1 MIVLVRKAFK
11 IRIIPDVWSHKPS
24 INCFQSYSGR
34 LVLTR
39 EEEKLDNCSKSS
51 VSLISKIFYCV
62 QPNRVSTWLLHF
74 SAPVVHSLQCPLISV
89 TNLRGPWLQFFGG
102 EGGGGSKRK
111 TRQCHIGAAVCLSLT
126 RWIWVLSNWVRS
138 SKLFIQL
145 KWHTCFVPNS
155 PGFKSQQSWNFFS
168 G

>member
-1 MIVLVRKAFK
+1 MLSARPPPSPNMIVLVRKAFK

-34 LVLTR
+34 LILTR

-51 VSLISKIFYCV
+51 VSLISKNFYCV

-74 SAPVVHSLQCPLISV
+74 SDPVVHSLQCPLISV

-102 EGGGGSKRK
+102 EGGGEVKERPGNAILE
-111 TRQCHIGAAVCLSLT
+111 QLFAFPWLAEFESLAT
-126 RWIWVLSNWVRS
+126 ELDRPNF
-138 SKLFIQL
+138 LF
-145 KWHTCFVPNS
+145 N
-155 PGFKSQQSWNFFS
+155 
-168 G
+168 